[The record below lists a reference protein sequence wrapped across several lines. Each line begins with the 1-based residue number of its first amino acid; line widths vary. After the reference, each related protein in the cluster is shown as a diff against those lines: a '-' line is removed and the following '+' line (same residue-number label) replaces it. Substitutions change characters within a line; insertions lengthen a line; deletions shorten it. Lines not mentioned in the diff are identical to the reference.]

1 MIRFFLFYF
10 YIIHYRAFRLFFRQP
25 FTGDTNYCSS
35 PLLTVRRI
43 LSHQSVASQT
53 HFVDIGCGE
62 GLVGLFVRFWGDRH
76 VVLHDVQSHFLT
88 VISFFC
94 RLFFVSRVMVSS
106 TVLEAYPSPSVFFCV
121 WSTWSSANRKA
132 VLARLLSVM
141 PRGSVLV
148 SVGVPLSS
156 PALVE
161 IDKISETF
169 AWGKSNVYYYN
180 HA

>member
-1 MIRFFLFYF
+1 
-10 YIIHYRAFRLFFRQP
+10 
-25 FTGDTNYCSS
+25 
-35 PLLTVRRI
+35 
-43 LSHQSVASQT
+43 
-53 HFVDIGCGE
+53 
-62 GLVGLFVRFWGDRH
+62 
-76 VVLHDVQSHFLT
+76 
-88 VISFFC
+88 
-94 RLFFVSRVMVSS
+94 MVSS